1 MENRNEIV
9 ETGRQVIEMRE
20 ESASSK
26 NNTNFR
32 LVKGKK
38 SPKAKDQDQEQGIAL
53 TNQFAVLED
62 EVDATEVETY
72 IIGDSIVGG
81 RTAILL

>member
-1 MENRNEIV
+1 
-9 ETGRQVIEMRE
+9 MRE
-20 ESASSK
+20 ESVSSR
-26 NNTNFR
+26 NNTNFC

-38 SPKAKDQDQEQGIAL
+38 LPKVKDQEQGIAL

-81 RTAILL
+81 QNSHFALKKKKKS